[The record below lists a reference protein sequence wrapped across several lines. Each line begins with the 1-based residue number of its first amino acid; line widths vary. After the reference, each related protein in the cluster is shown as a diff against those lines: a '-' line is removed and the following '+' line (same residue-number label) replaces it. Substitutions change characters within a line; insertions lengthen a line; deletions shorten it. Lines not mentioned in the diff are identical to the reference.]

1 MSQTADFSDMISS
14 FSVPGV
20 TRLTYVN
27 GYYGDDGRYIIGN
40 VVSMPIV
47 ASMQQPTGAQLQL
60 LPEGQRVEDSIV
72 VYTSSPLNTANTPG
86 GEKADRIQYQGFTF
100 EVQSQMDWTA
110 NGNFTG
116 AICKR
121 VDV

>member
-14 FSVPGV
+14 FSVSGV
-20 TRLTYVN
+20 NRLTYVN
-27 GYYGDDGRYIIGN
+27 GYWGDDGRYIGGN
-40 VVSMPIV
+40 LLALPIV
-47 ASMQQPTGAQLQL
+47 ASIQQPTGAQLRL

-86 GEKADRIQYQGFTF
+86 GEKADRVQYQGLTY
-100 EVQSQMDWTA
+100 EVQSQMDWTG
-110 NGNFTG
+110 NGNYTG

-121 VDV
+121 IDV